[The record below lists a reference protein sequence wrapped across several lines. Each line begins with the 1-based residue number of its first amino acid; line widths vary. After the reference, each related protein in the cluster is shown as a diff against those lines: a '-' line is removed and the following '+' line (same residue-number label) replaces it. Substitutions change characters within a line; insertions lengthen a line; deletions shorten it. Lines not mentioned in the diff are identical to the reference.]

1 MKRISCIIIC
11 SLFFLCACEKN
22 DVGSVNEEPTVEPVV
37 STTELYCSEIPG
49 TRVAET
55 LVKESLS
62 HEALI
67 EIVSD
72 QIYKL
77 VGVYNC
83 FERND
88 SLFYVVQPR
97 DGEENNLNCIT
108 MLIGEP
114 TRYLSIAD
122 NYTTEWNRY
131 IGVEP
136 EAYYRSYSYNAETQ
150 TFVDFVQAGYSVK
163 NFKVQYVDKEC
174 LVLSADAVYDG
185 EEEHNAAA
193 QFSRIV
199 YKAVDKSEL
208 PICDIIDLR
217 N

>member
-1 MKRISCIIIC
+1 MKRISSIIIC
-11 SLFFLCACEKN
+11 SLFFLCGCEKN
-22 DVGSVNEEPTVEPVV
+22 NVGSANEEPTVEPVV

-49 TRVAET
+49 TRVSET

-62 HEALI
+62 RKALI
-67 EIVSD
+67 EIVSN

-108 MLIGEP
+108 MLLGEP

-122 NYTTEWNRY
+122 NYTTEWKKY

-136 EAYYRSYSYNAETQ
+136 EAYYRSYSYDAETQ
-150 TFVDFVQAGYSVK
+150 TFADFVQAGYSVK
-163 NFKVQYVDKEC
+163 KFKVQYVDKEC
-174 LVLSADAVYDG
+174 LVLFADAVCA
-185 EEEHNAAA
+185 EQEKHNSIA